1 MHVQKIKVLVV
12 EESSETRALLVDML
26 GADDRITVIGT
37 AKNGREA
44 LEFLT
49 RDVPDVIL
57 MDIEMS
63 EMDGLETTRQIM
75 ETRPVP
81 IVIYGDK
88 DELCGPMTSF
98 RLIESGAV
106 AWMET
111 PTGKQCRDLDAAAR
125 EMQQTVRLMSEV
137 KVVRRWPNS
146 RRKAVLAAQAAAA
159 KPRQAVRAVEI
170 VGIGASTGGPSV
182 VQSILTNLPKD
193 FPVPVLLVQ
202 HIAPGFVAGLVDWL
216 NQTTG
221 FKVDVANYGM
231 QPEAGHV
238 YVAPDDR
245 HMAVGSD
252 GKIVLSRSEPD
263 GGMRPSVAH
272 LFRSLAGVYG
282 AAAVGVLLTGMGKDG
297 AQELSQM
304 KGRGALTIA
313 QDRESSVVHGMAGE
327 AIALGGAS
335 RVLPADLIA
344 PALVEA
350 VTVFAPQWRES

>member
-12 EESSETRALLVDML
+12 EESSETRTLLVDML
-26 GADDRITVIGT
+26 GADERIAVIGT
-37 AKNGREA
+37 AQSGREA

-49 RDVPDVIL
+49 RDFPDVIL

-63 EMDGLETTRQIM
+63 EMDGLETARQIM

-88 DELCGPMTSF
+88 DQLFGPMTSF

-111 PTGKQCRDLDAAAR
+111 PTGKQCRDLDAAAT

-146 RRKAVLAAQAAAA
+146 RRKTAVAGQAALA
-159 KPRQAVRAVEI
+159 KPRQPGRAVEI

-182 VQSILTNLPKD
+182 VQNILTNLPKD
-193 FPVPVLLVQ
+193 FPVPVLVVQ
-202 HIAPGFVAGLVDWL
+202 HIAPGFVTGLVDWL

-221 FKVDVANYGM
+221 FKVDLAAYGAL
-231 QPEAGHV
+231 PEAGHV
-238 YVAPDDR
+238 YIAPDDR
-245 HMAVGSD
+245 HMSVGGD
-252 GKIVLSRSEPD
+252 GRIMLSKSEPD
-263 GGMRPSVAH
+263 DGIRPSVAH
-272 LFRSLAGVYG
+272 LFRSLAEVYG
-282 AAAVGVLLTGMGKDG
+282 AGAVGVLLTGMGKDG
-297 AQELSQM
+297 ARELSQM
-304 KGRGALTIA
+304 KDRGALTIA

-327 AIALGGAS
+327 AIALGAAS
-335 RVLPADLIA
+335 CVLPADRIA
-344 PALVEA
+344 SALVEA
-350 VTVFAPQWRES
+350 VTPR